1 MLVMPVVSANF
12 KPMNKRTHFCASTYT
27 IGAEAEKVIRG
38 MVNTPRVETR
48 GLLTALLDF
57 LRGDM
62 FLAMT
67 KDAKACLV
75 RNITTASPET
85 ALCLPTTNGQ
95 IKIPTINSI
104 KIDCQITAN
113 SGEIKSVI
121 QKIEKNPDVCFEG
134 NQFVQSDRKAAEE
147 LFRSIA
153 KPV

>member
-12 KPMNKRTHFCASTYT
+12 KPMNRRTHFCASTYT
-27 IGAEAEKVIRG
+27 IGAEAKKVISG

-57 LRGDM
+57 LKGDM
-62 FLAMT
+62 FQAMT

-85 ALCLPTTNGQ
+85 ALCLPTSKGK
-95 IKIPTINSI
+95 IKIPTINSM
-104 KIDCQITAN
+104 KIDCQLTAN
-113 SGEIKSVI
+113 SGEVTDVVREIG
-121 QKIEKNPDVCFEG
+121 KNPNACYDVH
-134 NQFVQSDRKAAEE
+134 QFVQSDRVAAEE
-147 LFRSIA
+147 LLKHVA